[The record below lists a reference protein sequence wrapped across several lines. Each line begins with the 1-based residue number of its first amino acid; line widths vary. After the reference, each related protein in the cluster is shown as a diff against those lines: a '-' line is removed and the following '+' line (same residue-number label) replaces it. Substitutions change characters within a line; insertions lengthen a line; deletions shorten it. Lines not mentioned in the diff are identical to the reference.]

1 MPWLNHL
8 MILKV
13 NLMIKKYSFPV
24 SIFLFLFS
32 IFFLSSS
39 SFLNNSDNIHQ
50 QGFNSKYNVYSVLK
64 PNDLKFADELV
75 PNTSLDVWERLDKE
89 LLKNIYWQ
97 SNTLLY
103 FKRANKYFPIIE
115 EILAKNNIPDD
126 FKYLALIESGFEY
139 TVSPSGAA
147 GFWQIMRGTAREYGL
162 EVNYAIDERYNLRK
176 STEAACSYLRK
187 AYDEFGSWTMA
198 AASYNM
204 GINGVRRKIEK
215 QETNNYFNLHLNDE
229 TSRYVFRIIV
239 IKEIMEN
246 PRKYGFVFRDNDL
259 YTHPQVKQIR
269 VDSTIDNLYSFAKDH
284 NINYKIL
291 KKYNPWLRISKL
303 PDESRRVYYLDIPIK
318 SDELIFEDLVVDESL
333 K

>member
-1 MPWLNHL
+1 
-8 MILKV
+8 MIR
-13 NLMIKKYSFPV
+13 KYSLPLL
-24 SIFLFLFS
+24 IFLLSLSLLF
-32 IFFLSSS
+32 ISSS
-39 SFLNNSDNIHQ
+39 YLNTSDNIHQ
-50 QGFNSKYNVYSVLK
+50 QGFNNKYNVYSVLK
-64 PNDLKFADELV
+64 PDNLKFSNELV
-75 PNTSLDVWERLDKE
+75 PNSSLDVWERLDKE

-115 EILAKNNIPDD
+115 EILAENNIPDD

-147 GFWQIMRGTAREYGL
+147 GFWQIMKGTAREYGL

-176 STEAACSYLRK
+176 STEAACRYLQK
-187 AYDEFGSWTMA
+187 AYNEFGSWTMA

-204 GINGVRRKIEK
+204 GINGVRRKIQK

-239 IKEIMEN
+239 IKEIIEN

-259 YTHPQVKQIR
+259 YSYPQVKQIR
-269 VDSTIDNLYSFAKDH
+269 VDSTINNLYSFAREH

-303 PDESRRVYYLDIPIK
+303 PDESRRVYYIDVPTS
-318 SDELIFEDLVVDESL
+318 SDEIIFEDLVVDEST

>member
-1 MPWLNHL
+1 MT
-8 MILKV
+8 
-13 NLMIKKYSFPV
+13 KKHTIPLV
-24 SIFLFLFS
+24 VIFLLISFL
-32 IFFLSSS
+32 FLSSS
-39 SFLNNSDNIHQ
+39 YLNTSDNIHQ
-50 QGFNSKYNVYSVLK
+50 QGFNNKYNVYSVLK
-64 PNDLKFADELV
+64 PNNLTFANELV
-75 PNTSLDVWERLDKE
+75 PDSSSDIWERLDKE

-126 FKYLALIESGFEY
+126 FKYLAVIESGFEY

-147 GFWQIMRGTAREYGL
+147 GFWQIMKGTAREYDL

-176 STEAACSYLRK
+176 STEAACKYLKK

-204 GINGVRRKIEK
+204 GINGVKRKIQK
-215 QETNNYFNLHLNDE
+215 QGTNNYFNLHLNDE
-229 TSRYVFRIIV
+229 TSRYIFRIIV

-246 PRKYGFVFRDNDL
+246 PRKYGFVFRKSDL
-259 YTHPQVKQIR
+259 YTYPEVKQIR
-269 VDSTIDNLYSFAKDH
+269 VDSTINDLYLFAKKH

-303 PDESRRVYYLDIPIK
+303 PDESRRVYYIDLPRK
-318 SDELIFEDLVVDESL
+318 SEKLVFDDLVF
-333 K
+333 

>member
-39 SFLNNSDNIHQ
+39 YLNNSDNIHQ

-259 YTHPQVKQIR
+259 YTYPQVKQIR

-303 PDESRRVYYLDIPIK
+303 PDESRRVYYIDIPIK

>member
-39 SFLNNSDNIHQ
+39 YLNNSDNIHQ

-64 PNDLKFADELV
+64 PNNLKFADELV

-215 QETNNYFNLHLNDE
+215 QETNNYFNLYLNDE

-303 PDESRRVYYLDIPIK
+303 PDESRRVYYIDIPIK

>member
-32 IFFLSSS
+32 IFFLSS

-303 PDESRRVYYLDIPIK
+303 PDESRRVYYIDIPIK

>member
-39 SFLNNSDNIHQ
+39 YLNNSDNIHQ

-303 PDESRRVYYLDIPIK
+303 PDESRRVYYINIPIK

>member
-1 MPWLNHL
+1 MRNLLRP
-8 MILKV
+8 LKV
-13 NLMIKKYSFPV
+13 NLMIRKLLFLLSVFFL
-24 SIFLFLFS
+24 IFLS
-32 IFFLSSS
+32 QFFISSS
-39 SFLNNSDNIHQ
+39 YLNTSDNVHQ
-50 QGFNSKYNVYSVLK
+50 QGFNNKYNVYSILK
-64 PNDLKFADELV
+64 PNNLEFADEAI
-75 PNTSLDVWERLDKE
+75 PDNSLDVWERLDKE

-147 GFWQIMRGTAREYGL
+147 GFWQIMKGTAREYGL
-162 EVNYAIDERYNLRK
+162 EVNYAIDERYHLRK
-176 STEAACSYLRK
+176 STEVACRYLQK

-204 GINGVRRKIEK
+204 GINGVRRKMQK
-215 QETNNYFNLHLNDE
+215 QATNNYFNLYLNDE

-246 PRKYGFVFRDNDL
+246 PRKYGFVFRKNDL
-259 YTHPQVKQIR
+259 YTYPDFNQIR
-269 VDSTIDNLYSFAKDH
+269 VDSTINNLYVFAKEN

-291 KKYNPWLRISKL
+291 KKYNPWLRISSL
-303 PDESRRVYYLDIPIK
+303 PDKSRRVYYIDIPK
-318 SDELIFEDLVVDESL
+318 DSENLIFDDLALDVLS

>member
-1 MPWLNHL
+1 

-39 SFLNNSDNIHQ
+39 YLNNSDNIHQ

-64 PNDLKFADELV
+64 PNNLKFADELV

-303 PDESRRVYYLDIPIK
+303 PDESRRVYYIDIPIK
-318 SDELIFEDLVVDESL
+318 SDELIFVDLVVDESL

>member
-1 MPWLNHL
+1 

-39 SFLNNSDNIHQ
+39 YLNNSDNIHQ

-269 VDSTIDNLYSFAKDH
+269 VDSTIDNLYSFAKNH

-303 PDESRRVYYLDIPIK
+303 PDESRRIYYIDIPIK

>member
-1 MPWLNHL
+1 

-39 SFLNNSDNIHQ
+39 YLNNSDNIHQ

-115 EILAKNNIPDD
+115 EILAKNNIPND

-259 YTHPQVKQIR
+259 YTHPQVKQIM

-303 PDESRRVYYLDIPIK
+303 PDESRRVYYIDIPIK

>member
-1 MPWLNHL
+1 

-13 NLMIKKYSFPV
+13 NLMIKKYSFLV

-39 SFLNNSDNIHQ
+39 YLNNSDNIHQ

-303 PDESRRVYYLDIPIK
+303 PDESRRVYYIDIPIK

>member
-1 MPWLNHL
+1 

-13 NLMIKKYSFPV
+13 NLMIKKYSFHV

-39 SFLNNSDNIHQ
+39 YLNNSDNIHQ

-303 PDESRRVYYLDIPIK
+303 PDESRRVYYIDIPIK